1 MESHGKNKQNN
12 KKELRPMEIRIT
24 RKILENYRKYKRE
37 IPYLEAELQ
46 EMREGDAGIGNS
58 TIFDYRSGY
67 PQPQSV
73 VGFDWPLYERRCQI
87 LERRKD
93 QVQAAEEWINA
104 IPEGQVR
111 CVFRMRYIDGMSWVH
126 IAEKTGYGGNP
137 DYVRV
142 CIRDAYLKKADI
154 R

>member
-1 MESHGKNKQNN
+1 
-12 KKELRPMEIRIT
+12 MEIRIT
-24 RKILENYRKYKRE
+24 KKLLRNYKKYKRE

-46 EMREGDAGIGNS
+46 QMREGDAGIGSS

-73 VGFDWPLYERRCQI
+73 VGFDWPLYECRCQT
-87 LERRKD
+87 LERRKE
-93 QVQAAEEWINA
+93 QVKEVEAWINA

-111 CVFRMRYIDGMSWVH
+111 CVFRMRYIDGMSWVR

-137 DYVRV
+137 DYVR
-142 CIRDAYLKKADI
+142 ITLRDRYLEKRGVK
-154 R
+154 

>member
-1 MESHGKNKQNN
+1 M
-12 KKELRPMEIRIT
+12 PMEIRIT
-24 RKILENYRKYKRE
+24 RKLLGNYKKYKRE

-73 VGFDWPLYERRCQI
+73 VGFDWPLYERRNQV
-87 LERRKD
+87 LERRKE
-93 QVQAAEEWINA
+93 QVKAVEEWINA

-111 CVFRMRYIDGMSWVH
+111 CVYRMRYIDGMTWKRISM
-126 IAEKTGYGGNP
+126 KTGYAGNE
-137 DYVRV
+137 DYPRRY
-142 CIRDAYLKKADI
+142 IRDKYLEKCKI
-154 R
+154 K